1 MNQLLALDSLRY
13 AGDMSVTSAQYEAAL
28 AQADAAHQQYAEHAD
43 GLAAVRQGRIQ
54 ALLALNAAV
63 SADLT
68 PAQNHKIVNDIVF
81 RLLLNDSI
89 SAGDAADLEAIAGQC
104 PLEGGDAV
112 YEARAVVAARTG
124 AHYEDEDLCATAAP
138 RARRQTQ
145 DALANVAASIALY
158 PNPTTGWVFWTSPV
172 SEPLRLRVFNA
183 VGQQVAEIVSAKGS
197 ADLSHLPAGLYYVHL
212 LRTDDTVLGV
222 HKIYRFDR

>member
-112 YEARAVVAARTG
+112 YEARALLGGGVYYDDDVLCDLAQWRSRELPPAAV
-124 AHYEDEDLCATAAP
+124 
-138 RARRQTQ
+138 QTQ
-145 DALANVAASIALY
+145 VSRAMLY
-158 PNPTTGWVFWTSPV
+158 PNPA
-172 SEPLRLRVFNA
+172 SEMLYWSGAQSVRVRLFNA
-183 VGQQVAEIVSAKGS
+183 MGQLAVEQLLVGNA
-197 ADLSHLPAGLYYVHL
+197 LPIGLLPEGLYVAQVFDAQAHTL
-212 LRTDDTVLGV
+212 LAVQKVVL
-222 HKIYRFDR
+222 KR